1 MHITGH
7 DVQYSAGASADVS
20 GVDGPDG
27 LDQKTPALA
36 GARR

>member
-7 DVQYSAGASADVS
+7 DVQYSAGRSADVA
-20 GVDGPDG
+20 GVEGPVD
-27 LDQKTPALA
+27 LDEKAPALA